1 MRRGK
6 LLAAALVVAAAL
18 MAAGMVWAVIRT
30 DEQQKDT
37 AALVQAADAWMRYDA
52 QLSACERGN
61 VLRRHVNG
69 LVEETDALAYLLGRF
84 FDSSAEFR
92 LREGKPALAEESVA
106 ARDTVLRI
114 AAELEPLPEVKCQ
127 SVIARPTV
135 ARPPKEEP

>member
-1 MRRGK
+1 MRS
-6 LLAAALVVAAAL
+6 VVLGGVLTFASAL
-18 MAAGMVWAVIRT
+18 MAAGMVWAVVRT

-37 AALVQAADAWMRYDA
+37 TATAQAADAWARYDA
-52 QLSACERGN
+52 QLTACERGN

-92 LREGKPALAEESVA
+92 LREGKPGLAEQSVD

-114 AAELEPLPEVKCQ
+114 AAELEQLPLVECQ

-135 ARPPKEEP
+135 ARPAKEEP

>member
-1 MRRGK
+1 M
-6 LLAAALVVAAAL
+6 LAIVLTVAAAL
-18 MAAGMVWAVIRT
+18 MAAVMVWAVVRA

-37 AALVQAADAWMRYDA
+37 AAAVHAVEVWARYDA
-52 QLSACERGN
+52 QLTACERGN
-61 VLRRHVNG
+61 VLRRQVNG
-69 LVEETDALAYLLGRF
+69 LVAETDALAYLLGRF

-92 LREGKPALAEESVA
+92 LREGKPGLAEQSVA

-114 AAELEPLPEVKCQ
+114 AAELEPLPVVKCQ